1 MQSRMDK
8 YYKNSNTDT
17 NTKKELRS
25 VKAGRTQ
32 KNQELYKEVSHLELE
47 DFDLNSNAS
56 VIGDNTNVNIDDI
69 KDMLDKKYPE
79 SHKKHSIGDSTGEIN
94 LPKINLD
101 ETREYDINSILEK
114 AKEKKRSKL

>member
-32 KNQELYKEVSHLELE
+32 KNQEL
-47 DFDLNSNAS
+47 
-56 VIGDNTNVNIDDI
+56 
-69 KDMLDKKYPE
+69 
-79 SHKKHSIGDSTGEIN
+79 
-94 LPKINLD
+94 
-101 ETREYDINSILEK
+101 
-114 AKEKKRSKL
+114 